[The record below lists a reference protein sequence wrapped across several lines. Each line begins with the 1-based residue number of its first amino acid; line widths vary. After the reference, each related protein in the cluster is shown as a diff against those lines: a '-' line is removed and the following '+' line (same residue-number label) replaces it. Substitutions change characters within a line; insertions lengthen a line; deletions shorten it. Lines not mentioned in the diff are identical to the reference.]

1 MRTEINLSRR
11 PFTNHRLFW
20 VTLVIVYLTCLW
32 MLLWITSEKSRVIA
46 KAGET
51 KQRIDGQKQLVAEK
65 TLEQE
70 RKKREQHQIV
80 VTEQQAMELAA
91 ARQLIQRR
99 VFSWNRMIGDIE
111 EYVPKN
117 TRIMSVKVDEILNT
131 AEEVSARVQVKA
143 IGTTANEMTE
153 MMLSLEKSGGLFVV
167 GEAGQDPTT
176 DSGETPFT
184 LNLTYTPR
192 RGNAQ

>member
-1 MRTEINLSRR
+1 MRTQINLSKR

-20 VTLVIVYLTCLW
+20 ITLVLVYFACLS
-32 MLLWITSEKSRVIA
+32 MLLWISSEKSRVIA
-46 KAGET
+46 KADDT
-51 KQRIDGQKQLVAEK
+51 KQRIEGQKQLVADK
-65 TLEQE
+65 TREQD
-70 RKKREQHQIV
+70 RKKQEQQKIV
-80 VTEQQAMELAA
+80 VSEQQAMELAA

-117 TRIMSVKVDEILNT
+117 TRIMSIKVDEILNT

-143 IGTTANEMTE
+143 VGTTANEMTE

-167 GEAGQDPTT
+167 GEAGQDTAT

>member
-1 MRTEINLSRR
+1 
-11 PFTNHRLFW
+11 
-20 VTLVIVYLTCLW
+20 
-32 MLLWITSEKSRVIA
+32 MLLWITSERSRVIA
-46 KAGET
+46 KAEDT
-51 KQRIDGQKQLVAEK
+51 RQRIEGQKQLVEAK
-65 TLEQE
+65 TREQE
-70 RKKREQHQIV
+70 RRKQAEQKV
-80 VTEQQAMELAA
+80 VVPEQQAIELAA

-117 TRIMSVKVDEILNT
+117 TRIISVKVDEILNS

-153 MMLSLEKSGGLFVV
+153 MMVSLEKSDGLFVV
-167 GEAGQDPTT
+167 GEAGQDQTT

-192 RGNAQ
+192 RGSAQ

>member
-1 MRTEINLSRR
+1 MRTYINLSNR

-20 VTLVIVYLTCLW
+20 ITLAVVYLACAWT
-32 MLLWITSEKSRVIA
+32 LLWITSEKSRVIA
-46 KAGET
+46 KADDT
-51 KQRIDGQKQLVAEK
+51 KQRIEGQKQLVAEK
-65 TLEQE
+65 
-70 RKKREQHQIV
+70 KREQDLKKQETQKV
-80 VTEQQAMELAA
+80 AVSERQAMELAA

-117 TRIMSVKVDEILNT
+117 TRIMSIKVDEILNT

-153 MMLSLEKSGGLFVV
+153 MMLNLEKSGGLFVV
-167 GEAGQDPTT
+167 GEAGQEPVA

>member
-1 MRTEINLSRR
+1 
-11 PFTNHRLFW
+11 LFW

-70 RKKREQHQIV
+70 RKKHEQHQIV

-167 GEAGQDPTT
+167 GEAGQDTTT

>member
-1 MRTEINLSRR
+1 MRTHINLSKR

-20 VTLVIVYLTCLW
+20 VTLAIVYLTCLW

-70 RKKREQHQIV
+70 RKKHAQQKIV
-80 VTEQQAMELAA
+80 VTEHQAMELAA

-117 TRIMSVKVDEILNT
+117 ARILSVKVDEILNT

-143 IGTTANEMTE
+143 IGTTPNEMTE

-184 LNLTYTPR
+184 LNLIYTPR

>member
-1 MRTEINLSRR
+1 MRTYINLSKR
-11 PFTNHRLFW
+11 PFINHRLFW
-20 VTLVIVYLTCLW
+20 ITLAIVYVTCLW

-46 KAGET
+46 KAEDT

-65 TLEQE
+65 TREQE
-70 RKKREQHQIV
+70 QKKQERQKIV

-131 AEEVSARVQVKA
+131 AEEVSARVEVKA
-143 IGTTANEMTE
+143 IGTTPNEMTE
-153 MMLSLEKSGGLFVV
+153 MMLSLEKSGGLFVA
-167 GEAGQDPTT
+167 GEAGQDATT

-184 LNLTYTPR
+184 LNLTYTQR

>member
-1 MRTEINLSRR
+1 MRTYINLSKR

-20 VTLVIVYLTCLW
+20 VTLAIVYLTCLW

-65 TLEQE
+65 IREQE
-70 RKKREQHQIV
+70 QKKREQQKIV

-143 IGTTANEMTE
+143 IGTTANEKTE

>member
-1 MRTEINLSRR
+1 MRTHINLSKR

-20 VTLVIVYLTCLW
+20 ITLAIVYLTCLW

-46 KAGET
+46 KAEET

-65 TLEQE
+65 TRE
-70 RKKREQHQIV
+70 REQKKHDQQQIV
-80 VTEQQAMELAA
+80 VSEQQGMELAA

-117 TRIMSVKVDEILNT
+117 ARILSVKVDEILNT

-143 IGTTANEMTE
+143 IATTPNEMTE
-153 MMLSLEKSGGLFVV
+153 MMLTLEKSGGLFVV
-167 GEAGQDPTT
+167 GEAGQEPTT

-192 RGNAQ
+192 RGNVQ